1 MCVMDLIKTKMK
13 EEWMTVEREREREG
27 EAEKHERRD
36 EGSKW

>member
-1 MCVMDLIKTKMK
+1 MK